1 MANTEYRDA
10 VRILFLLVE
19 GSIDNSELET
29 ADQYIRRFEGETRLQ
44 ALDFWVRYP
53 DYLAD
58 ELLAQYGASGD
69 ASLFDAA
76 DFIFAD
82 DEPSEKAIPM
92 LRRYFGA
99 YEPLDTVLSILVV
112 AGLVRPVTIKH
123 PTANPRHFL
132 ITAAGVDLCGQIV
145 REHPIFQWYADRAR
159 LVLKVAHGR
168 SGAALKDRQHQQK
181 EYHDAQVDDLIP
193 TIAERVQQKLETVRP

>member
-19 GSIDNSELET
+19 GSVANLEETT
-29 ADQYIRRFEGETRLQ
+29 ARDYPRRFEGETRLQ

-58 ELLAQYGASGD
+58 ELLAQFEQTGNS
-69 ASLFDAA
+69 SLHAAARAIFD
-76 DFIFAD
+76 D

-112 AGLVRPVTIKH
+112 AGLVRPVTIHH
-123 PTANPRHFL
+123 PTAHPRHFL
-132 ITAAGVDLCGQIV
+132 LSNAGLDVCTVIV
-145 REHPIFQWYADRAR
+145 REHHIFGWYAKRAK
-159 LVLKVAHGR
+159 LVLQVANGR
-168 SGAALKDRQHQQK
+168 GGSALKQRQHEQK
-181 EYHDAQVDDLIP
+181 EYHEAQLYDLIP
-193 TIAERVQQKLETVRP
+193 TIADRVRDKLEKIAQ

>member
-19 GSIDNSELET
+19 GSVENPDLVTSAT
-29 ADQYIRRFEGETRLQ
+29 YPRRFEGETRLQ

-58 ELLAQYGASGD
+58 ELLAQYLESFD
-69 ASLFDAA
+69 STLLDAA
-76 DFIFAD
+76 RTIFD
-82 DEPSEKAIPM
+82 DNEPSEKAIPM

-99 YEPLDTVLSILVV
+99 YEPLDTVLSILAV
-112 AGLVRPVTIKH
+112 AGLVRPVTVLH

-132 ITAAGVDLCGQIV
+132 LSEAGIELAGRIV
-145 REHPIFQWYADRAR
+145 REHSIFEWYASRAK
-159 LVLKVAHGR
+159 LVLKVAAGR
-168 SGAALKDRQHQQK
+168 GGSALKDRQHQQK
-181 EYHDAQVDDLIP
+181 EYHEAQLHDLIP
-193 TIAERVQQKLETVRP
+193 TIADRVRARLEEIEA

>member
-19 GSIDNSELET
+19 GSVDNP
-29 ADQYIRRFEGETRLQ
+29 DPDNRDYYPWRFEGETRLQ

-58 ELLAQYGASGD
+58 ELLAQYLDGGD
-69 ASLFDAA
+69 RTLLDAA
-76 DFIFAD
+76 RSIFD
-82 DEPSEKAIPM
+82 HDEPSEKAIPM

-99 YEPLDTVLSILVV
+99 YEPLDTVLSILAV
-112 AGLVRPVTIKH
+112 AGLLRPITVQH

-132 ITAAGVDLCGQIV
+132 LSTSGIELAGRIV
-145 REHPIFQWYADRAR
+145 ADHSVFGWYADRAK
-159 LVLKVAHGR
+159 LVLKVANGR
-168 SGAALKDRQHQQK
+168 GGIALKERQHQQK
-181 EYHDAQVDDLIP
+181 EYHEARLNDLIP
-193 TIAERVQQKLETVRP
+193 TIADRVRERLKGIEA

>member
-19 GSIDNSELET
+19 GSVKDPGPDTSPG
-29 ADQYIRRFEGETRLQ
+29 YPRRFEGETRLQ

-58 ELLAQYGASGD
+58 ELLAQYQESGD
-69 ASLFDAA
+69 KALLEAARTIFD
-76 DFIFAD
+76 DN
-82 DEPSEKAIPM
+82 EPSEKGIPM

-99 YEPLDTVLSILVV
+99 YEPLDTVLSILAV
-112 AGLVRPVTIKH
+112 AGLVRPVTVLH

-132 ITAAGVDLCGQIV
+132 LSEAGIELAGRIV
-145 REHPIFQWYADRAR
+145 KEHSIFEWYAARAK
-159 LVLKVAHGR
+159 LVLKVAGSR
-168 SGAALKDRQHQQK
+168 GGNALKVRQHQQK
-181 EYHDAQVDDLIP
+181 EYHEAQLHDLIP
-193 TIAERVQQKLETVRP
+193 TIAARVRARLEEIEA